1 MLGLSSCISVSVSLT
16 SSWLGEPGR
25 SSDFLLAPAAFLAS
39 SSSFAI
45 WISRANQL
53 MPYQRPAQRPE
64 RTTKWMLEVAMR
76 RIRRRS
82 WRAPKEALV
91 AMRRVGV
98 GPGVKMDS
106 QRSTRKLAMVEGL
119 AGVSLRNTRPGMSSL
134 DRCLSLL
141 DYCEPRQVD
150 VRMVDRP
157 VVRGVALIL
166 LFYYKMFKIRLT
178 CFVTK

>member
-1 MLGLSSCISVSVSLT
+1 MLCRFLSVSAGTGFRLLALYGGGGGGGMLLGASSCISVSVSLT

-64 RTTKWMLEVAMR
+64 STTKWMLEVAMR

-82 WRAPKEALV
+82 WSAPKEALV

-106 QRSTRKLAMVEGL
+106 QRSTRKLAMVAGL
-119 AGVSLRNTRPGMSSL
+119 AGDSESDATSRRRGLLR
-134 DRCLSLL
+134 
-141 DYCEPRQVD
+141 
-150 VRMVDRP
+150 
-157 VVRGVALIL
+157 
-166 LFYYKMFKIRLT
+166 
-178 CFVTK
+178 